1 VKKDIE
7 IPKSVDVF
15 VAAVKEWNEDF
26 QENSWYAY
34 LINNNNEPLEMAIVV
49 SKAYGTIDGEM
60 RKTGTFRHAFKEIPA
75 KSHLKIEL
83 LENNVLQLN
92 NEFVVTYF
100 LNNKLFDKTFVF
112 KTNTIN
118 DKALSDIPTMK
129 ERGVLLK

>member
-1 VKKDIE
+1 MKKDIE